1 VLVTLFDRLLGTGC
15 LATTLAACSF
25 AQAPPVASAFPS
37 EKTIDGWLLSGEPR
51 LVAWGAHDTLLAG
64 DKNLIPDLLSL
75 ASRWQTLSR
84 QPFDPVMPEA
94 SLPDGLSPEQDDRRD
109 AMAAVL
115 DTLIQINVPVPAD
128 SLRALAPDFGNA
140 VAVLLS
146 RMPAVEAGPVSFDLY
161 RRHTD
166 HRYTLQYVSAA
177 LLALHPV
184 PGFAADLLAN
194 IKVEAIVT
202 ATAPGSEEYGGSGS
216 SGSCGPS
223 SEAPRK
229 GWPVTGQY
237 GLSKQA
243 VKGSVLLIAGVD
255 PIYATRNQSTFYTGD
270 LCTTSGLYL
279 DSGGRLGLV
288 AEMLRIPPERFPW
301 DTAAQ
306 TTIEFQSLQQFY
318 DDLLAFVEKQQE
330 KYRTTVAALAERNL
344 LTPSEAEAVL
354 PELNLKLNDRRSEG
368 DAPIPDP
375 PNLPAHV
382 EWNSKPFREPSGWR
396 NSGRR
401 F

>member
-1 VLVTLFDRLLGTGC
+1 
-15 LATTLAACSF
+15 
-25 AQAPPVASAFPS
+25 
-37 EKTIDGWLLSGEPR
+37 
-51 LVAWGAHDTLLAG
+51 
-64 DKNLIPDLLSL
+64 
-75 ASRWQTLSR
+75 
-84 QPFDPVMPEA
+84 
-94 SLPDGLSPEQDDRRD
+94 
-109 AMAAVL
+109 MAAVL

-229 GWPVTGQY
+229 GWPV
-237 GLSKQA
+237 
-243 VKGSVLLIAGVD
+243 
-255 PIYATRNQSTFYTGD
+255 
-270 LCTTSGLYL
+270 
-279 DSGGRLGLV
+279 
-288 AEMLRIPPERFPW
+288 
-301 DTAAQ
+301 
-306 TTIEFQSLQQFY
+306 
-318 DDLLAFVEKQQE
+318 
-330 KYRTTVAALAERNL
+330 
-344 LTPSEAEAVL
+344 
-354 PELNLKLNDRRSEG
+354 RRSK
-368 DAPIPDP
+368 DR
-375 PNLPAHV
+375 
-382 EWNSKPFREPSGWR
+382 SS
-396 NSGRR
+396 
-401 F
+401 